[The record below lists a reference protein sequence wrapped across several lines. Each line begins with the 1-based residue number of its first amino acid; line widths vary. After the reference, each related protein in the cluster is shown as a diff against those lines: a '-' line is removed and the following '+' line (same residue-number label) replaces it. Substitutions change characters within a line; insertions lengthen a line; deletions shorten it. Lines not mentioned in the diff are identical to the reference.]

1 MGRKSL
7 EQRDG
12 LKEKMIGLS
21 VEGYTYEQISEI
33 CGIDTSTTSKKLRA
47 WGFPSRVKPQNKHGA
62 KA

>member
-12 LKEKMIGLS
+12 LKDKMIELS
-21 VEGYTYEQISEI
+21 VNGYTYEQISEM
-33 CGIDTSTTSKKLRA
+33 CGIGVGTASKKLRE
-47 WGFPSRVKPQNKHGA
+47 WGFPSKVKPQDKHGA